1 MAIYLLLINNYY
13 IKKLLQYFY
22 KNVINDE
29 KTDNE
34 FVIIRNKILLLLN
47 EGIQIFFEFDI
58 NKCLESY
65 NNICKLYFELDKLI
79 VDEKIENTIYI
90 DKKQIYNLRN
100 NFDFEQIN
108 KFPQILYNNNNL
120 ELNKRIY
127 NQNISLYNNK
137 KIPFDYLIN
146 NPINN
151 NISYNN
157 YNLLNNI
164 NSIENEINNQDF
176 IYIISP
182 ESNKIKNT
190 KKNSYKI
197 KRNIFNAFVKRSRYR
212 GVTKNKKKWQSY
224 IRINNK
230 NTYLGSYKSE
240 TIAATVYDLMSIKKK
255 GNKAKTNF
263 KYTKRQ
269 IKIISKLGFDIN

>member
-1 MAIYLLLINNYY
+1 M
-13 IKKLLQYFY
+13 
-22 KNVINDE
+22 
-29 KTDNE
+29 
-34 FVIIRNKILLLLN
+34 
-47 EGIQIFFEFDI
+47 
-58 NKCLESY
+58 
-65 NNICKLYFELDKLI
+65 
-79 VDEKIENTIYI
+79 
-90 DKKQIYNLRN
+90 RN